1 MNTLNA
7 GIKIAQ
13 TLFNGQTTVAIAGT
27 AQALAESQP
36 LMNGVLVKA
45 LDDNT
50 NLVYVGNASVDST
63 NGYILLAD
71 ASVFVEIDDLIKLF
85 IDVDTA
91 GEGVSWLAQ

>member
-13 TLFNGQTTVAIAGT
+13 TLFNGQTPVTVAGT
-27 AQALAESQP
+27 AEALAASQP
-36 LMNGVLVKA
+36 LMNGVLIKA

-50 NLVYVGNASVDST
+50 NLVYVGNSSVDST

-71 ASVFVEIDDLIKLF
+71 ASVFVEIDDLAKVF
-85 IDVDTA
+85 IDVDTS

>member
-13 TLFNGQTTVAIAGT
+13 TLFNGQTPVTVAGT
-27 AQALAESQP
+27 AEALSGPQA

-71 ASVFVEIDDLIKLF
+71 ASVFVEIDDLAKVF